1 MPRRGENLMDEDD
14 DIVIENLDNDARNR
28 SVIIENPQE
37 INDAGRERVENPEPN
52 PNVDQN
58 RREPEANQNEARN
71 ENQNEARNENQ
82 NEVRNENQN
91 EVRNEN
97 QNQNG
102 DQAQQE
108 QEQRNRDEFNRQQ
121 DQRRRES
128 EANLLNQQA
137 QQNRQN
143 QQAQQN
149 RQNQQAQQEQEAR
162 QQREREVQLGKKKP
176 KKAKKQEVSYRGT
189 VNAQEGLDDK
199 FLSEQAGQIR
209 AMRYLTREVT
219 FGARRGFSSPE
230 FRRIKQDLH
239 RLDSFM
245 RTINGRTSLN
255 PEEMAEYERLT
266 LKVHSSTAHYLK
278 KKKADIEK
286 RKGADGKVKISAYEK
301 KRIRAI
307 RDIQQEIG
315 KLRADMYEKDLQK
328 HKESMQKTCTDK
340 INDLKDTLNDIY
352 VAGAKNDA
360 MKPVLEESVTRTLFY
375 LNRMDSLN
383 NTFRMK
389 PGMTFKKAKESMNR
403 NLEPTKQ
410 ELELIAK
417 HQLTTDIVNAG
428 MKAVKEGK
436 EFSTDDIARLQKQ
449 YIQKNARTLA
459 EQRRRRENLRGL
471 QRQQTAGPQQQA
483 PQQQAPQQQAAQPG
497 AAQREAAQQLAGR
510 MTQVRRQPAQPRNAQ
525 LGRRSF

>member
-37 INDAGRERVENPEPN
+37 INDAGRE
-52 PNVDQN
+52 
-58 RREPEANQNEARN
+58 PEANQNEARN
-71 ENQNEARNENQ
+71 ENQNEVRNENQ

-121 DQRRRES
+121 EQRRRES

-143 QQAQQN
+143 QQA
-149 RQNQQAQQEQEAR
+149 QQAQQEQEAR

-301 KRIRAI
+301 KRIMAI

-383 NTFRMK
+383 YTFRMK

-483 PQQQAPQQQAAQPG
+483 PQQGAPQQQAAQPG
-497 AAQREAAQQLAGR
+497 APQQGAAQPGAAQREAGR

-525 LGRRSF
+525 PGRRTF

>member
-14 DIVIENLDNDARNR
+14 DIVIENLDNDVRNR

-52 PNVDQN
+52 PNVDQGERVPEQNPEPNPNVDQN
-58 RREPEANQNEARN
+58 RREPEANQNEA
-71 ENQNEARNENQ
+71 
-82 NEVRNENQN
+82 RNENQN

-128 EANLLNQQA
+128 EANLL
-137 QQNRQN
+137 N

-301 KRIRAI
+301 KRIMAI

-483 PQQQAPQQQAAQPG
+483 PQQGAAQREAAQPGAAQQG

-510 MTQVRRQPAQPRNAQ
+510 MTQVRRQPAQPGNAQ